1 MCDGFKKDPGDVA
14 GKPDNVFEKIC
25 VALDDPNAFI
35 TDSTFG
41 WIDLSLESKSSKGRV
56 YCGDLA
62 YGRGMFKVSYS
73 MLSERL
79 TGDGFRDKQPLDP
92 RETEKVIVSVF
103 DVCDRNQY
111 EEYGGNWKEERWDDL
126 CNAQEY
132 NENNLPDSETASR
145 LDPDSNKMIF
155 VSPADR
161 WDITTDKLIVAADGK
176 EYATLEINTE
186 NAYMDV
192 RTSLDATVQSSL
204 LGSKLESEAIT
215 PGCYVKGTFDPI
227 NPTSINVMTEDCSGG
242 RAKLKLSSTEP
253 GIARVTVTGNNFGC
267 VEFEVSESDGDDI
280 YAVPQCERFGVIPM
294 TPKTIEVEFKQSFQ
308 NEIVLKKGWNF
319 FSVPVDLDP
328 SGDSFGELGLDVL
341 CDQATYWNDAAQA
354 FAAPN
359 AGTIIVPL
367 EGYWCQ
373 VSSDVTVDVVPES
386 SATVFLPPTK
396 VVYPKWNDVGL
407 STYVEM
413 RMEHALISIDSI
425 YTQVLDWIESLQRY
439 QVFANTGEAG
449 GGNVPGTTGTGDME
463 AGQGYFIWSKDS
475 SNNDLAG
482 LS

>member
-1 MCDGFKKDPGDVA
+1 MQNGA
-14 GKPDNVFEKIC
+14 RI
-25 VALDDPNAFI
+25 
-35 TDSTFG
+35 
-41 WIDLSLESKSSKGRV
+41 

-62 YGRGMFKVSYS
+62 YGRGSFKVVYK

-79 TGDGFRDKQPLDP
+79 TGDGFKKKQPLDP

-103 DVCDRNQY
+103 DKCDKNSQ
-111 EEYGGNWKEERWDDL
+111 GDWKEKRWDDT

-161 WDITTDKLIVAADGK
+161 WDITTNKIVVAADGQDC
-176 EYATLEINTE
+176 ATLEINTE

-204 LGSKLESEAIT
+204 LGSKLESTAIT
-215 PGCYVKGTFDPI
+215 PGCYVKGIFDPI

-267 VEFEVSESDGDDI
+267 VEFEVGDHDLEDI
-280 YAVPQCERFGVIPM
+280 YAVPKCERFGVIPM
-294 TPKTIEVEFKQSFQ
+294 TPKTIEIEFKQSYQ
-308 NEIVLKKGWNF
+308 NKIVLKKGWNF
-319 FSVPVDLDP
+319 FSVPTDLDP
-328 SGDSFGELGLDVL
+328 ANDNWNELGLGTL
-341 CDQATYWNDAAQA
+341 CSSSASWNEATQTFQTGLGISN
-354 FAAPN
+354 P
-359 AGTIIVPL
+359 IIVPL
-367 EGYWCQ
+367 EGYWCKANN
-373 VSSDVTVDVVPES
+373 DVTINVVPES
-386 SATVFLPPTK
+386 TALVFLPPTK
-396 VVYPKWNDVGL
+396 VIFPKWNDVGL

-413 RMEHALISIDSI
+413 RFEHALISIDQV
-425 YTQVLDWIESLQRY
+425 YTQILDWVESLQRY
-439 QVFANTGEAG
+439 AVFANTGEAG
-449 GGNVPGTTGTGDME
+449 GGAVPGTTGTGDME
-463 AGQGYFIWSKDS
+463 AGQGYFIWSTD
-475 SNNDLAG
+475 NGNLAG